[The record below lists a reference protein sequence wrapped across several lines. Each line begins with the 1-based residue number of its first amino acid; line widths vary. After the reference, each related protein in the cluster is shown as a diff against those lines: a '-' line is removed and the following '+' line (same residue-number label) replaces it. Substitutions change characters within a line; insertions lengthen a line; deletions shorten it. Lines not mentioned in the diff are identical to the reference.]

1 MLDSTRQNKILSYLK
16 HNTSATVKELAGALY
31 VSDATIR
38 RDLTEMQSLGLL
50 KRSHGGAVLLEPADE
65 ISIFVRMTE
74 NAKEKEVA
82 ATNALKRIPSDFKTV
97 FFDSSST
104 ILALAQRMN
113 LSDKTV
119 MTNNLQTAMQLSK
132 IKGINLLIP
141 GGVIMTTGASV
152 TGSWTNTLLSEFRFD
167 LMLTSC
173 AALDAQN
180 VYETSIDQREVK
192 RTAFAHSARR
202 ILIADHTKFP
212 KQETY
217 VFQPLNKFDEI
228 IFDTLTE
235 KQYDSLR
242 GLPVYCSING

>member
-1 MLDSTRQNKILSYLK
+1 MLDSARQDKILSYLK
-16 HNTSATVKELAGALY
+16 NNVSATVKELAAALY

-65 ISIFVRMTE
+65 ISIFVRMTK
-74 NAKEKEVA
+74 NAKEKELA
-82 ATNALKRIPSDFKTV
+82 ATNALKYIPTDFKTV

-119 MTNNLQTAMQLSK
+119 MTNNLQTAMQLSRVK
-132 IKGINLLIP
+132 NINLLIP
-141 GGVIMTTGASV
+141 GGVIATAGASI

-167 LMLTSC
+167 LMLSSC
-173 AALDAQN
+173 AALDPQN
-180 VYETSIDQREVK
+180 AYETSIDQREVK
-192 RTAFAHSARR
+192 RTAFEHSSRR

-212 KQETY
+212 RRETY
-217 VFQPLNKFDEI
+217 VFQSLSAFDQI

-235 KQYDSLR
+235 KERDSLR
-242 GLPVYCSING
+242 GLPVFCE

>member
-1 MLDSTRQNKILSYLK
+1 MSDSTRQDKILSYLK
-16 HNTSATVKELAGALY
+16 HNISATVKELAAALY

-74 NAKEKEVA
+74 NAKEKELA
-82 ATNALKRIPSDFKTV
+82 ATNALKRIPTDFKTV
-97 FFDSSST
+97 FLDSSST

-141 GGVIMTTGASV
+141 GGVIIKTGASV

-173 AALDAQN
+173 AAIDERY

-192 RTAFAHSARR
+192 RTAFEHSSRR

-212 KQETY
+212 KKETY
-217 VFQPLNKFDEI
+217 VFQSLNAFDEI
-228 IFDTLTE
+228 IFDTLSE
-235 KQYDSLR
+235 KDLEALK
-242 GLPVYCSING
+242 GLPVFCG